1 MAISELARALAIFNS
16 LSPSAFPLHHAQVL
30 VFIAQKGSCSYAEIE
45 TAFNLS
51 NASVSRICGA
61 LSDASNRR
69 VSTLNLIEI
78 FRDPNEGRRHRV
90 RLNAKGKAV
99 MQTVAQALEPTTQ
112 TDQWKPQA
120 QSLAGPP
127 AGL

>member
-1 MAISELARALAIFNS
+1 MALHQLARALAIFNS
-16 LSPSAFPLHHAQVL
+16 LDPSALPLHHAQAL
-30 VFIAQKGSCSYAEIE
+30 VFIAQKGACTYAEIE
-45 TAFNLS
+45 AEFNLS

-69 VSTLNLIEI
+69 ASTLNLIEI

-99 MQTVAQALEPTTQ
+99 MQTVLQALEPTTH
-112 TDQWKPQA
+112 DQWTQQA
-120 QSLAGPP
+120 QSPGELLAG
-127 AGL
+127 

>member
-1 MAISELARALAIFNS
+1 MALHRLARALAIFNS
-16 LSPSAFPLHHAQVL
+16 LDPSALPLHHAQVL
-30 VFIAQKGSCSYAEIE
+30 VFIAQKGACTYAEIE
-45 TAFNLS
+45 AEFNLS

-69 VSTLNLIEI
+69 ASTLNLIEI

-99 MQTVAQALEPTTQ
+99 MQTVTQALEPTTH
-112 TDQWKPQA
+112 DQWTQQA
-120 QSLAGPP
+120 QSPGELLAG
-127 AGL
+127 

>member
-1 MAISELARALAIFNS
+1 MAISELARALAILNS
-16 LSPSAFPLHHAQVL
+16 LDPSALPLHHAQVL
-30 VFIAQKGSCSYAEIE
+30 VFIAQRGACAYSEIE
-45 TAFNLS
+45 QEFNLS

-69 VSTLNLIEI
+69 KETLNLIEI

-99 MQTVAQALEPTTQ
+99 MRSVTQALEPTTQ
-112 TDQWKPQA
+112 TDQWTQQA
-120 QSLAGPP
+120 PSP
-127 AGL
+127 AGQPAG

>member
-1 MAISELARALAIFNS
+1 MALHQLARSLAILNS
-16 LSPSAFPLHHAQVL
+16 LDPSALPLHHAQVL
-30 VFIAQKGSCSYAEIE
+30 VFIAQKGACAYSEIE
-45 TAFNLS
+45 QEFNLS

-78 FRDPNEGRRHRV
+78 FRDPTEGRRHRV

-99 MQTVAQALEPTTQ
+99 MRSIAQAFDTT
-112 TDQWKPQA
+112 THDQWNQ
-120 QSLAGPP
+120 QEQLQGERLAG
-127 AGL
+127 